1 MGQVPTVGWN
11 VSPTYDNDGRHFV
24 TEDGT
29 VVAYTRRWKWQKGFQ
44 GDPATKE
51 RTDKMLQSN
60 LAAITLEVS
69 EGGASGMEHSST
81 RQRAPPAV
89 TATTANRP
97 DRPTPEDIST
107 YIAISALAAHARSPQ
122 LTGSRSRSP
131 FPSLQNRLKLS
142 STQKRRGIDPSPPA
156 PSLSAPKQ
164 RKKTS
169 HPQPVPR
176 PPSDYA
182 PPTTGAPEVSQP
194 PPVTDKITANKSSHR
209 CWTPQ
214 PSKSGFEPWRASTC
228 WARGSS

>member
-107 YIAISALAAHARSPQ
+107 YIAISALAATPAPH
-122 LTGSRSRSP
+122 
-131 FPSLQNRLKLS
+131 S
-142 STQKRRGIDPSPPA
+142 SQAAAPVPPSPP
-156 PSLSAPKQ
+156 S
-164 RKKTS
+164 KT
-169 HPQPVPR
+169 
-176 PPSDYA
+176 A
-182 PPTTGAPEVSQP
+182 
-194 PPVTDKITANKSSHR
+194 
-209 CWTPQ
+209 
-214 PSKSGFEPWRASTC
+214 
-228 WARGSS
+228 